1 MCQILLTKIIFISIL
16 GYINSLS
23 YNKNS
28 KESILIIYNRQGQN
42 LSVDQLIYMPSVNS
56 Q

>member
-1 MCQILLTKIIFISIL
+1 MCQIPLTKIIFISIL
-16 GYINSLS
+16 RYIYSLS
-23 YNKNS
+23 YDKNS

-42 LSVDQLIYMPSVNS
+42 LGVDQLIYMPSINS

>member
-1 MCQILLTKIIFISIL
+1 MCQIPLTKIIFISIL

-23 YNKNS
+23 RNKNS
-28 KESILIIYNRQGQN
+28 KETILTIYNRQGQN
-42 LSVDQLIYMPSVNS
+42 LSVDQLIYMPSINS